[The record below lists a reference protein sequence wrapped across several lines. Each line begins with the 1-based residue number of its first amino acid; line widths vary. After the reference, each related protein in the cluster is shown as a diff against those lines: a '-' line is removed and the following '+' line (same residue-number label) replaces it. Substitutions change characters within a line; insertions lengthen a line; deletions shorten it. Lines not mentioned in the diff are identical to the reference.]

1 MFTPELAA
9 ATMQELG
16 RQAAEVER
24 QATVLNLLRED
35 NERHGVQDTPSA
47 RSRLP
52 RWLSELPFVS
62 LLVRE
67 SRATSAP

>member
-9 ATMQELG
+9 ATMQERG

-24 QATVLNLLRED
+24 QSIALNLLRED
-35 NERHGVQDTPSA
+35 SARHGARGSSSG

>member
-9 ATMQELG
+9 ATMNERY

-24 QATVLNLLRED
+24 QSIALNLLRED
-35 NERHGVQDTPSA
+35 SKRVQGTPSA
-47 RSRLP
+47 RSRWP
-52 RWLSELPFVS
+52 RWLSELPVVS
-62 LLVRE
+62 LLVRG